1 MISEVKE
8 LLHSFN
14 TPYLQNPEKNLYDF
28 SDGASYSFLTDYAAF
43 TVAITVSLV
52 YLRIFD
58 SYFFHSNSLT
68 FSAAESVQIATLS
81 SFGGALA
88 TRVFAYSKNPESE
101 TYDRRDFFHLSGLAG
116 CGFIA
121 IVVIP
126 ICTNIPF
133 IKTFEWAIRAAWP
146 PIPLSLVI
154 VIHLFSASI
163 DSANKGKALSSN
175 YAVHHQKIQE
185 LPQKAQQR
193 IFYQLS
199 FYQPPKEVLD
209 QPLPILKNCILFPS
223 TFIKN
228 LSAEEITRRE
238 RLIKYCNPLL
248 SRLRLATYPSV
259 DESIEI
265 ETKENLKALSLPQFQ
280 WLILNIGTNPNFE
293 LSANHFRLLKER
305 ALEITETD
313 STGLIDKLKI
323 ADSVEH
329 LKKLIYITRPIYLLY
344 Y

>member
-8 LLHSFN
+8 LMHSFN

-58 SYFFHSNSLT
+58 AYFFHSNSLT

-88 TRVFAYSKNPESE
+88 TRIFAYSKDPETE
-101 TYDRRDFFHLSGLAG
+101 TYDRRDFFNLSGLAG

-121 IVVIP
+121 FVVIP

-133 IKTFEWAIRAAWP
+133 RKTFEWAIRATWP
-146 PIPLSLVI
+146 PIPLSLVLAT
-154 VIHLFSASI
+154 HMFSVLI
-163 DSANKGKALSSN
+163 DRSNKGKILSSN

-185 LPQKAQQR
+185 LPQKSQKR

-199 FYQPPKEVLD
+199 FFQPPKEVLD

-248 SRLRLATYPSV
+248 SRLRLATYPSI

-265 ETKENLKALSLPQFQ
+265 ETKENLKRLRLPRVQ
-280 WLILNIGTNPNFE
+280 WLILNLCTSPDYA

-313 STGLIDKLKI
+313 STSLLEKLKI

-329 LKKLIYITRPIYLLY
+329 LKKLIYNTR
-344 Y
+344 